1 MRTGSKPRGADLR
14 WEVREHT
21 LSREQARNN
30 IMTTKST
37 VGVLIRI
44 VLSLVVGLLVI
55 YPLFLYG
62 RYFFIH

>member
-1 MRTGSKPRGADLR
+1 
-14 WEVREHT
+14 
-21 LSREQARNN
+21 
-30 IMTTKST
+30 MTTKST

-44 VLSLVVGLLVI
+44 IFSLVVGLLVI

>member
-1 MRTGSKPRGADLR
+1 
-14 WEVREHT
+14 
-21 LSREQARNN
+21 
-30 IMTTKST
+30 MTTKSS
-37 VGVLIRI
+37 VGVLIRV